1 MKQKLLSLLV
11 TMVAMFGCLGS
22 LQAQEYTCEWTISSF
37 SGNTATKT
45 DAQNVTFSLS
55 GNVVSFEKA
64 SNGIF
69 GIGKHDARVKIA
81 GSESEHATFSFT
93 DPQDKKVVV
102 KKIVINAAV
111 SGINKPIKL
120 SSNVNSTTTDF
131 ANSIVHQDF
140 DVPSQY
146 ISNNFTELYMRAS
159 SSGDAYI
166 YKITITYEL
175 QTKATMTINGGIGTF
190 CAPFD
195 VTIPDGVTAYTYTQK
210 SGDYAIFT
218 SIDNGTIPAGTPVL
232 TKGTQPANNVFY
244 GVATVTDAT
253 CGSGFEGNLGASK
266 TADNG
271 SYVLYNG
278 EFHPV
283 GNNVTIGTNKCYFAS
298 GALSAKTRIMFVD
311 SNEETAISAA
321 SSVEPKVS
329 AIYSVSGAAIT
340 KMQKGIN
347 IVKYSD
353 GTTKKV
359 LVK

>member
-11 TMVAMFGCLGS
+11 TLVCLMTGVGS
-22 LQAQEYTCEWTISSF
+22 AWAQTYKGAKYENGKKYYVMNVGNNSFVSGENTTSMDIKDALIFTCKVTTNNEYLYTDNENRALRADK
-37 SGNTATKT
+37 SGM
-45 DAQNVTFSLS
+45 D
-55 GNVVSFEKA
+55 E
-64 SNGIF
+64 IP
-69 GIGKHDARVKIA
+69 REIA
-81 GSESEHATFSFT
+81 GSGRRLRITQRSNTNGDYWYYIKSNA
-93 DPQDKKVVV
+93 VVLGTEQV
-102 KKIVINAAV
+102 GGFLQGDGPYLGEDGKRNLNNKSNGKDNNAYTWRLLPV
-111 SGINKPIKL
+111 
-120 SSNVNSTTTDF
+120 
-131 ANSIVHQDF
+131 
-140 DVPSQY
+140 
-146 ISNNFTELYMRAS
+146 TE
-159 SSGDAYI
+159 
-166 YKITITYEL
+166 
-175 QTKATMTINGGIGTF
+175 ATMTINGSIGTF

-195 VTIPDGVTAYTYTQK
+195 VTIPSGVTAYTYTEK

-218 SIDNGTIPAGTPVL
+218 SIDNGTITAGTPVL
-232 TKGTQPANNVFY
+232 TKGTQPENNVFY
-244 GVATVTDAT
+244 GYATANGAT
-253 CGSGFEGNLGASK
+253 CGSGFVGNLGVAK
-266 TADNG
+266 TAETG

-283 GNNVTIGTNKCYFAS
+283 GSNVTIGTNKCYFKS

-340 KMQKGIN
+340 KMQKGVN